1 MKAGMR
7 RWLLRTGGWVTALA
21 LASVSLAEAQ
31 QSSVGGVVTDEA
43 TGQPLEAARVLLNG
57 PNRIE
62 TTNQEGRYHFRNVAP
77 GSYAV
82 RVLRLGYR
90 PATDTANVAPGE
102 TVALDFA
109 LTGAPVQLDEIVTTA
124 TGEQR
129 KLEVANAVS
138 TIDAARI
145 AEESPITEF
154 GNLLSGRAAGVQVQK
169 SGGTTGTG
177 TRIRI
182 RGSNSVSLSNEPL
195 YYIDGVRMESNPT
208 SSSLDIGGF
217 GQGVG
222 AGPSRI
228 NDLNPEDIESI
239 EIVKGPAAATL
250 YGIQASNGVVR
261 ITTKRGR
268 AGKARWNLYSEVGA
282 VTDHNTYPINF
293 NGRDA
298 DNPDFDGFCTLQFE
312 LDGFCAQDSV
322 SQFSPLDDPF
332 TSPLKAGFRQQYGA
346 NVSGG
351 NELLTYYLSADYEDE
366 DGVYRLPRFEE
377 DSIRADRG
385 FVPDNQIRPNTL
397 ERVSLR
403 ANVGANVH
411 ANADIQANVGYTSS
425 DTRFV
430 ENDNSFLTITGSAE
444 ASGVPFDFNRGWFFT
459 PAELFAELANQGT
472 ERFIGGLTGNWRP
485 TSWLST
491 RATLGYDVTNRTDV
505 QFFPTGQV
513 ADYLQNRLGVRSDNR
528 FQTTQTSVDLAA
540 TARFRLNPR
549 LASKTSVGA
558 QFYRDLVNGTF
569 ATGRILPAGSETIT
583 GAGVTEAREE
593 TIESRSLGTYVEQE
607 FGFKERLF
615 VTGALRFDD
624 NSAFGRNFDATV
636 YPKASVS
643 WLISDEPFFGESS
656 FLSTLRFRGAV
667 GVSGQQ
673 PGTTDAL
680 RYYTPVAGKR
690 ANVAGTGVTFAN
702 LGNPGLKPERSREI
716 ELGFDA
722 SMLNDRV
729 SMEFTYFTKTTRDAL
744 IERNVSPDSGRVR
757 VAVLQPGR
765 APELRRR
772 AGDQHPG
779 HRRAQHGLGPVAER
793 IGLQQPPDRAGR
805 GRRADRLRLRTPAPR
820 RGLSARRVLGSADHR
835 LRRRQRQRHHRGRR
849 SHRGRHGGLPR
860 PRAAQQGSV
869 AQQRPHAVRRD
880 GSDRHPVRLP
890 RRPLHR
896 QRDRVVPLHPGLQLP
911 RAQRP
916 HGAAGG
922 AGRAQAVVNEAH
934 RVGLLRARLVHQAAR
949 ALAHAVRARC
959 LGPELPRQP
968 PESHACRPQSVDH
981 HRLLRC
987 GSRGQCLRAGQL
999 RHQRLRVAAAG
1010 AVLDRADQRR
1020 LLRAETMH
1028 RAILSPSLLLVAACG
1043 LLDTNQPDIVEPGD
1057 VGSPAGAEALYVGAI
1072 SDFALAHDG
1081 DGDLNIGVTDGH
1093 VLESGLMADE
1103 FVLSTTPPTQ
1113 QEIDQRRIFTNN
1125 STLFAYYHYLHRARA
1140 AAETAAEALREFGP
1154 APDED
1159 PRIGEMQSLAGFSR
1173 IYLGEAFCA
1182 GVAFS
1187 RLEGDETVFGEPQT
1201 TAEIFQS
1208 AVNLFD
1214 AALAEPGT
1222 NLVDSDAALET
1233 FILASIGK
1241 ARALLNLGDAAGAAA
1256 AVATVPTD
1264 FAYITEH
1271 ADSPARL
1278 QNAIYGYSVGFLW
1291 SLSDLEGDNGLPYR
1305 TAEDPRVPFEDT
1317 EDVGLDGTTPQF
1329 NLLKYEGFDS
1339 PVIIAG
1345 GVEARLIEAEAQL
1358 AGGDIPGM
1366 TGTLNEPA
1374 RPRGSR

>member
-7 RWLLRTGGWVTALA
+7 RWLLRTGGGVTALA

-62 TTNQEGRYHFRNVAP
+62 TTNTEGRYLFRNVAP

-102 TVALDFA
+102 EVTLDFG

-145 AEESPITEF
+145 TEESPITEF

-366 DGVYRLPRFEE
+366 DGVYRLPKFEE

-385 FVPDNQIRPNTL
+385 FLPDNQIRPNTL

-540 TARFRLNPR
+540 TARFRLNPS

-643 WLISDEPFFGESS
+643 WLLSDEPFFGESS

-744 IERNVSPDSGRVR
+744 IERNVSPDLGASESQFFNLGELRNYGAELAINTRVIDGRSMAWDLSLSGSVYNNRLIELGEGVEPI
-757 VAVLQPGR
+757 VFGFGLQRHVEGYPLGGYWARPITGFDDANSNGIIEAGEVTVGDTAIFRGR
-765 APELRRR
+765 ALPNKEASLNSTLTLF
-772 AGDQHPG
+772 GG
-779 HRRAQHGLGPVAER
+779 TVR
-793 IGLQQPPDRAGR
+793 IGTQFDYR
-805 GRRADRLRLRTPAPR
+805 GGHYIDNAIESFRCTPVFNC
-820 RGLSARRVLGSADHR
+820 RGLI
-835 LRRRQRQRHHRGRR
+835 
-849 SHRGRHGGLPR
+849 
-860 PRAAQQGSV
+860 
-869 AQQRPHAVRRD
+869 
-880 GSDRHPVRLP
+880 DRTA
-890 RRPLHR
+890 PLEE
-896 QRDRVVPLHPGLQLP
+896 Q
-911 RAQRP
+911 AN
-916 HGAAGG
+916 
-922 AGRAQAVVNEAH
+922 AQAVVNEATEW
-934 RVGLLRARLVHQAAR
+934 GYYEPAWFIKLR
-949 ALAHAVRARC
+949 
-959 LGPELPRQP
+959 EL
-968 PESHACRPQSVDH
+968 SV
-981 HRLLRC
+981 
-987 GSRGQCLRAGQL
+987 
-999 RHQRLRVAAAG
+999 
-1010 AVLDRADQRR
+1010 
-1020 LLRAETMH
+1020 
-1028 RAILSPSLLLVAACG
+1028 
-1043 LLDTNQPDIVEPGD
+1043 
-1057 VGSPAGAEALYVGAI
+1057 
-1072 SDFALAHDG
+1072 
-1081 DGDLNIGVTDGH
+1081 
-1093 VLESGLMADE
+1093 
-1103 FVLSTTPPTQ
+1103 
-1113 QEIDQRRIFTNN
+1113 
-1125 STLFAYYHYLHRARA
+1125 TLFAPDAWARSFRASRLSL
-1140 AAETAAEALREFGP
+1140 T
-1154 APDED
+1154 
-1159 PRIGEMQSLAGFSR
+1159 LAGRNLWTITDYSGVDPEVNAFAQDNFATSDFESQPQVQYWTAR
-1173 IYLGEAFCA
+1173 I
-1182 GVAFS
+1182 
-1187 RLEGDETVFGEPQT
+1187 
-1201 TAEIFQS
+1201 
-1208 AVNLFD
+1208 N
-1214 AALAEPGT
+1214 
-1222 NLVDSDAALET
+1222 
-1233 FILASIGK
+1233 
-1241 ARALLNLGDAAGAAA
+1241 
-1256 AVATVPTD
+1256 
-1264 FAYITEH
+1264 
-1271 ADSPARL
+1271 
-1278 QNAIYGYSVGFLW
+1278 VGF
-1291 SLSDLEGDNGLPYR
+1291 
-1305 TAEDPRVPFEDT
+1305 
-1317 EDVGLDGTTPQF
+1317 
-1329 NLLKYEGFDS
+1329 
-1339 PVIIAG
+1339 
-1345 GVEARLIEAEAQL
+1345 
-1358 AGGDIPGM
+1358 
-1366 TGTLNEPA
+1366 
-1374 RPRGSR
+1374 